1 MIESSLPTKIFLP
14 HFQTDSWL
22 VSISKSRCLGLGWSR
37 VISGH
42 LGCQEGGSMW
52 CPTTLTGQALPC
64 PACCAE
70 IMHNHGDQDGHYH
83 LPLQHGQ
90 QQQGQLW
97 CVDFELADRVIA
109 NPATPI
115 WLCWFTMIHV
125 CRVAWL
131 LRQVL
136 QSMEMPFLYVSLCF
150 SPCFFVWAPRE
161 CLKMF
166 EAFALKCGDSSMSWG
181 LQCLPRRISRR
192 RSTSRPTLP
201 SQGPAWTLDRQVAR
215 YPPMNDLRSK
225 SI

>member
-1 MIESSLPTKIFLP
+1 
-14 HFQTDSWL
+14 
-22 VSISKSRCLGLGWSR
+22 VSQSPSHDVLASGDLGWSRVISGHLGSSR

-70 IMHNHGDQDGHYH
+70 IMHTHGDQDGHYH
-83 LPLQHGQ
+83 LPFQHGQ

-97 CVDFELADRVIA
+97 CVNFELADRVIA
-109 NPATPI
+109 NPATPS

-136 QSMEMPFLYVSLCF
+136 QSMEMPFLYVSLQY
-150 SPCFFVWAPRE
+150 FVWAARE
-161 CLKMF
+161 CLKHSP
-166 EAFALKCGDSSMSWG
+166 KCGDSSMSWG

-192 RSTSRPTLP
+192 RSTLRPTLP
-201 SQGPAWTLDRQVAR
+201 SQGLALLELWIAKLHMRLCRVIR